1 MAYSEKYEIGSEV
14 RCTDGPCGRLTAV
27 VVDPVAARLA
37 HLIVLERHQHSSRLV
52 PVSLAHAGANRVDL
66 QCTIR
71 EFDQL
76 EPAVVTH
83 FLKAGETGD
92 QYGYRHHEVMF
103 WPFFGLGP
111 TRPGVDVVDH
121 PEPIESPHINVEDRV
136 PVGEVRIRRGEHV
149 RAGDGR
155 IGRVRGL
162 VVDPSDEKVT
172 HILLD
177 EGHLWGHKEVA
188 IPIGAV
194 TGMDEEDVTVRL
206 TKEEIKH
213 LPPIDVTE
221 LA

>member
-1 MAYSEKYEIGSEV
+1 MAISEKYEIGSEV

-27 VVDPVAARLA
+27 VVDPVAERLA
-37 HLIVLERHQHSSRLV
+37 HLIVLERHGHSSRLV
-52 PVSLAHAGANRVDL
+52 PIALAHVRDSHIDL
-66 QCTIR
+66 QCTTA
-71 EFDQL
+71 EFDRL

-83 FLKAGETGD
+83 FVEAEHEGGK
-92 QYGYRHHEVMF
+92 YGYGHHEVVF

-111 TRPGVDVVDH
+111 GKPGVDVVD
-121 PEPIESPHINVEDRV
+121 PDPIVSPQIGVEDRV

-162 VVDPSDEKVT
+162 VVDPADEKVT

-188 IPIGAV
+188 IPIGVV
-194 TGMDEEDVTVRL
+194 TAMDEEDVTVRL
-206 TKEEIKH
+206 TKEQIKD
-213 LPPIDVTE
+213 LPAIGVTD